1 MLITALKNA
10 ILLLVIILTQQVS
23 AQLLNFRNYNLEQ
36 GLPATGVYDFCLAPD
51 GKLWMATEGGG
62 VAIFDG
68 EQFEVITTDQGLC
81 SNHIR
86 ALITDSLG
94 RIWIGSQNNG
104 ISVFHGKIK
113 NYDTNQGLISNAIRA
128 LAGGLNGDVWIA
140 TTAGVQVFRNGA
152 LADAGFNNE
161 LPDRNIRTMTF
172 AGNILWI
179 GTDLGLAAYD
189 GKSLTIYDERKQ
201 LPNKSIVHLAPSADG
216 GVWVGTTEGAAK
228 ILNGSVFR
236 YSALEQLPHPRVRA
250 ICQDLE
256 GALWLG
262 TYNGVLR
269 FSGDDFSQMEYI
281 TTDQGLADNRIRS
294 IFMDPAGSL
303 WFATFMGGAGQLL
316 YRAFV
321 HYTPDEARKFAF
333 TAVAETGGG
342 NSIAGVFENGLLQL
356 SEGKMNW
363 IDRSSYTIKS
373 LAAADSGVVWMTT
386 DRGLAWYQNE
396 QVNWIP
402 TDTLGISFMNH
413 SMVLRGNFL
422 FSAQNRI
429 FKRSVNPKIQQEL
442 IQVAQFD
449 SPDVII
455 DFGYDSDSV
464 LWAIT
469 ETELAYCRPAKGN
482 RKFIEFQS
490 ARMVDCQYSNLAFDS
505 FGNVWVATLN
515 RGVFKIGGG
524 NVKNL
529 DDSKGLASNRVHQV
543 VFDRDENLWV
553 GGLKGIDKV
562 VLTAGNE
569 VVEKVIHYSNLDGL
583 RSMQTFPRAAY
594 LDSEGKI
601 WFGTVNGLTCYNPES
616 EWNVRSEPVTR
627 ITGISLFFDEAFN
640 WNPYSEGID
649 SITELPINLRL
660 PYNKNHLTFRFQGVS
675 LSNPASVRY
684 QYKLEGFDEWSPIT
698 HLRQATYANLPP
710 GQYTFLVSARSE
722 SGLWTPNP
730 QQFSFVILQ
739 PYYYTWW
746 FILSALGILVLLVWL
761 FIWLRERRYVNERL
775 YLEEVVDERTSAL
788 KDEMKK
794 SDELLLNILPA
805 NTARELKE
813 KGTAAARQY
822 QNVTVLFSD
831 FKGFTRLAESL
842 SSSELVATLDEC
854 FRAFDEITEFYGLEK
869 IKTIGDAYMCA
880 SGLPEYH
887 AQHAQKA
894 VLCALQMMQFIDAF
908 NRRRRVAGKPE
919 WPLRIGIHSG
929 PVVSGIVGKRK
940 FSYDIWGDA
949 VNTAARM
956 ESAGQAGKINISQN
970 TQQLIDEH
978 FVTESRGLIHAK
990 NKGKLEMFFVL
1001 GLRAGFK
1008 VEKGVVVHKE
1018 PEDDGVSDA

>member
-1 MLITALKNA
+1 M
-10 ILLLVIILTQQVS
+10 LLVIVLAQHVS

-68 EQFEVITTDQGLC
+68 EQFNVLTTDQGLC

-86 ALITDSLG
+86 ALLTDSLG

-104 ISVFHGKIK
+104 LSVFHGTLQ
-113 NYDTNQGLISNAIRA
+113 NYDQNQGLISNAIRA
-128 LAGGLNGDVWIA
+128 LSAGINGDVWIA
-140 TTAGVQVFRNGA
+140 TTNGVQVFRNGTFE
-152 LADAGFNNE
+152 DPGFNDQ
-161 LPDRNIRTMTF
+161 LPDKNIRTMTF
-172 AGNILWI
+172 AGNTLWI
-179 GTDLGLAAYD
+179 GTDSGLAAYN
-189 GKSLTIYDERKQ
+189 GTELAIFDERNQ
-201 LPNKSIVHLAPSADG
+201 LPNRSIVHLAPSSDG

-228 ILNGSVFR
+228 ILNGNVMRF
-236 YSALEQLPHPRVRA
+236 SALEQLPHPRVRA
-250 ICQDLE
+250 ICEDLE

-269 FSGDDFSQMEYI
+269 FSGDNFGQMEYI
-281 TTDQGLADNRIRS
+281 TTDQGLADNRIRC
-294 IFMDPAGSL
+294 IFMEPTGSL

-333 TAVAETGGG
+333 TAVAETGAGS
-342 NSIAGVFENGLLQL
+342 SIAGVFENGLLQL
-356 SEGKMNW
+356 ADGKMTW
-363 IDRSSYTIKS
+363 IDRSSYTVKS
-373 LAAADSGVVWMTT
+373 LAAADSGVVWITT
-386 DRGLAWYQNE
+386 DRGLAWFQNE
-396 QVNWIP
+396 QVNWVS
-402 TDTLGISFMNH
+402 TDSLSISFMNH
-413 SMVLRGNFL
+413 CLVVRNNFL
-422 FSAQNRI
+422 FSEQNRI
-429 FKRSVNPKIQQEL
+429 FQRSANPQIQQEL
-442 IQVAQFD
+442 FQVAHID
-449 SPDVII
+449 SPDVIT
-455 DFGYDSDSV
+455 DFGFDSDSV

-469 ETELAYCRPAKGN
+469 ETELVYCRPSKGN
-482 RKFIEFQS
+482 RKFINFQS
-490 ARMVDCQYSNLAFDS
+490 ARMADCQFSNLAFDS

-529 DDSKGLASNRVHQV
+529 DDGKGLASNRVHQI

-583 RSMQTFPRAAY
+583 RSMQTYPRAAY

-616 EWNVRSEPVTR
+616 EIDVRSEPITR
-627 ITGISLFFDEAFN
+627 ITGISLFFDDQFN
-640 WNPYSEGID
+640 WLRYAD
-649 SITELPINLRL
+649 SIDAISGLPINLRL
-660 PYNKNHLTFRFQGVS
+660 PYGKNHLTFRFQGVS

-698 HLRQATYANLPP
+698 HLKQATYANLPP
-710 GQYTFLVSARSE
+710 GQYTFMVSARSE
-722 SGLWTPNP
+722 SGFWTPNP
-730 QQFSFVILQ
+730 QQFSFIILQ

-746 FILSALGILVLLVWL
+746 FILSALGSLVLLVWL

-854 FRAFDEITEFYGLEK
+854 FRAFDEITEYYGLEK

-894 VLCALQMMQFIDAF
+894 VLCALQMMQFIDGF
-908 NRRRRVAGKPE
+908 NRKRRVAGKPE

-956 ESAGQAGKINISQN
+956 ESAGEAGKINISQN

-978 FVTESRGLIHAK
+978 FVTESRGLVHAK

-1008 VEKGVVVHKE
+1008 VENAMVVAKKQGE
-1018 PEDDGVSDA
+1018 ETD